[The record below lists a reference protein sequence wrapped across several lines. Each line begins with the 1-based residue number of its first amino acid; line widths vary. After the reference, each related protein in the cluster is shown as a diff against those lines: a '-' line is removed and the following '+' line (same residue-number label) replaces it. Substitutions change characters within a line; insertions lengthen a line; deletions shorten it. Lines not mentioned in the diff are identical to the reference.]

1 MGVRPHDRARVCCD
15 PEQPKKDAGAMTI
28 SLTPLG
34 AGQDVGRSCI
44 LLEIGGKRIMLDCGM
59 HPGFEDERR
68 FPDFK
73 HIAPDGNYNANLD
86 CIILSHFHL
95 DHCGALPYFTEVCGF
110 DGPVY
115 MTHPTKAVI
124 PILLE
129 DYRKITVDRRGEKV
143 ENFFTSQHIKDLMRK
158 IVTVNLHQ
166 TVKVDDKLEI
176 RAYYAGHVLG
186 AAMFYVRVGE
196 ESILYTG
203 DYNMTPDRHLGAASC
218 ENLRPDILI
227 TESTYATTIRD
238 SKRVRER
245 DFLRQVHDAVE
256 RGGKVLIPVFALG
269 RAQELCILLDTYWER
284 VGLTVPIY
292 FSAGLTEKA
301 NYYYK
306 LFINWTNQK
315 IKRTFAKRNMFEF
328 THIRAADRE
337 TVNLEQPGPC
347 VLFATPG
354 MLHAGQSLEMFKRW
368 APDERNLVIIP
379 GYCVVGTVGNKVTS
393 GMKGPVEID
402 RRTTVDVRCTVKH
415 LSFSA
420 HADAKGIMQLIKQVD
435 PAHVCLVHGEKGK
448 MQFLKHRIVR
458 EFGVPCF
465 DPANL
470 ATVTIEGSGRTPVL
484 LSRALLKRP
493 APAGPAPGDSDQED
507 DPEPEAAAGA
517 AVVADGPVAVKRE
530 GDGEEAEEAEARRKR
545 REAARAAAL
554 RAAAPLERIEVQG
567 IVVRRPGQERPLLLT
582 EEEALAELRLPPHA
596 LRLSARVPLPFRTGG
611 EDPDDGVLVPS
622 PEETLDVLAG
632 HLAESAE
639 GKGAMRYERTRAG
652 IAAREERSGAGP
664 PAVLLTMA
672 GPLEAGG
679 AAAVLAS
686 WGPEAE
692 GVAEGVLA
700 AVRAALAA
708 MHASLTHAHHD
719 AHGGDG
725 AAGPGDGCHGGA
737 CDFEM

>member
-354 MLHAGQSLEMFKRW
+354 MLHAGQSLEVPPPRP
-368 APDERNLVIIP
+368 APPRPDRPALALCRPTAPPPAPAADVQAVGPDERNLVIIP

-470 ATVTIEGSGRTPVL
+470 ATVTIEGRRPRARGSGW
-484 LSRALLKRP
+484 
-493 APAGPAPGDSDQED
+493 
-507 DPEPEAAAGA
+507 A

-554 RAAAPLERIEVQG
+554 RPP
-567 IVVRRPGQERPLLLT
+567 RPSSASSAQERPLLLT
-582 EEEALAELRLPPHA
+582 EEEALAELRLPPTPSASRRAYPA
-596 LRLSARVPLPFRTGG
+596 LPDGG

-622 PEETLDVLAG
+622 PRRPST
-632 HLAESAE
+632 SAE
-639 GKGAMRYERTRAG
+639 GKGAMRYERTRRASRRG
-652 IAAREERSGAGP
+652 RRGRGGP

-679 AAAVLAS
+679 RRRCLPRGARRRR
-686 WGPEAE
+686 G
-692 GVAEGVLA
+692 GGG
-700 AVRAALAA
+700 RAGGRAGGARCDARL
-708 MHASLTHAHHD
+708 LTHAHHD